1 MKYDYKYRYR
11 YGYMHV
17 CVYRLSARLSG
28 APDHMWFGKSTV
40 SGIPRL
46 SRANLSRSTRF
57 VAKEIVSI

>member
-46 SRANLSRSTRF
+46 SRANLS
-57 VAKEIVSI
+57 